1 MVYPWTVTDNVN
13 FIIGYLMGQ
22 WKIAIEAFFVICTFI
37 NNGKGAVSAGYFIEN
52 KYTFCVKRY
61 HQLLFRYF
69 GDRGHFVS
77 VGRRKMGKLIGVWII

>member
-52 KYTFCVKRY
+52 NVVISIVSFICKFI
-61 HQLLFRYF
+61 LYF
-69 GDRGHFVS
+69 Q
-77 VGRRKMGKLIGVWII
+77 

>member
-52 KYTFCVKRY
+52 KV
-61 HQLLFRYF
+61 
-69 GDRGHFVS
+69 
-77 VGRRKMGKLIGVWII
+77 

>member
-37 NNGKGAVSAGYFIEN
+37 NNGKGAVSAGYFIDN
-52 KYTFCVKRY
+52 NNIIPDNAYTTRYPSKRRC
-61 HQLLFRYF
+61 FM
-69 GDRGHFVS
+69 RGK
-77 VGRRKMGKLIGVWII
+77 RW

>member
-37 NNGKGAVSAGYFIEN
+37 NNGKGAVSAGYFIGN
-52 KYTFCVKRY
+52 
-61 HQLLFRYF
+61 
-69 GDRGHFVS
+69 
-77 VGRRKMGKLIGVWII
+77 M

>member
-37 NNGKGAVSAGYFIEN
+37 NNGKGVVSAGYFIEN
-52 KYTFCVKRY
+52 KYTLCIKKIPSTPFQIFWR
-61 HQLLFRYF
+61 
-69 GDRGHFVS
+69 
-77 VGRRKMGKLIGVWII
+77 

>member
-52 KYTFCVKRY
+52 KYRSLIFNTLRFITNMEWTF
-61 HQLLFRYF
+61 
-69 GDRGHFVS
+69 S
-77 VGRRKMGKLIGVWII
+77 VIDISAIEATLSP

>member
-37 NNGKGAVSAGYFIEN
+37 NNGKGAVSAGYFISN
-52 KYTFCVKRY
+52 KQTGI
-61 HQLLFRYF
+61 L
-69 GDRGHFVS
+69 
-77 VGRRKMGKLIGVWII
+77 KMKIKSK

>member
-52 KYTFCVKRY
+52 KFNPLKIAYIKISSLKILRF
-61 HQLLFRYF
+61 
-69 GDRGHFVS
+69 
-77 VGRRKMGKLIGVWII
+77 

>member
-52 KYTFCVKRY
+52 KYTLV
-61 HQLLFRYF
+61 
-69 GDRGHFVS
+69 
-77 VGRRKMGKLIGVWII
+77 

>member
-37 NNGKGAVSAGYFIEN
+37 NNGKGAVSAGY
-52 KYTFCVKRY
+52 
-61 HQLLFRYF
+61 LLKINPISQNSIYNDLKF
-69 GDRGHFVS
+69 S
-77 VGRRKMGKLIGVWII
+77 VLKIL

>member
-37 NNGKGAVSAGYFIEN
+37 NNGKGAVSAGYFIG
-52 KYTFCVKRY
+52 KKSRRMKPCRRPCIASVKPRS
-61 HQLLFRYF
+61 
-69 GDRGHFVS
+69 DS
-77 VGRRKMGKLIGVWII
+77 EGKESKKGK

>member
-37 NNGKGAVSAGYFIEN
+37 NNGKGAVSAGYFIDN
-52 KYTFCVKRY
+52 NIT
-61 HQLLFRYF
+61 
-69 GDRGHFVS
+69 
-77 VGRRKMGKLIGVWII
+77 

>member
-37 NNGKGAVSAGYFIEN
+37 NNGKGAVSAGYFIGN
-52 KYTFCVKRY
+52 KSN
-61 HQLLFRYF
+61 LLDFIF
-69 GDRGHFVS
+69 IFNMPVCLLKINIPFV
-77 VGRRKMGKLIGVWII
+77 

>member
-37 NNGKGAVSAGYFIEN
+37 NNGKGAVSAGYFIEKN
-52 KYTFCVKRY
+52 SIPQK
-61 HQLLFRYF
+61 
-69 GDRGHFVS
+69 
-77 VGRRKMGKLIGVWII
+77 